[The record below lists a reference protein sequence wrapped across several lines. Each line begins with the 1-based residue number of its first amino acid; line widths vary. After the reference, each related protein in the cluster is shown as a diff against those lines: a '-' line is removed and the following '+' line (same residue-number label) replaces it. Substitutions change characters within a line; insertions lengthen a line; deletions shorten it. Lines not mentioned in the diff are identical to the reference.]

1 MANPRKAPRPGT
13 LKAPWIG
20 TGQIPGK
27 ARSKKSPPFRL
38 TYLPVNQRWVL
49 TWGEKIIPVSL
60 GDSGPEQ
67 RSFESKKEAIAVLKR
82 RGLKVSAA
90 GVVSSTK
97 RAG

>member
-1 MANPRKAPRPGT
+1 MANPRKATRPG
-13 LKAPWIG
+13 KGSI
-20 TGQIPGK
+20 
-27 ARSKKSPPFRL
+27 KKSPPFRL
-38 TYLPVNQRWVL
+38 TYLPVNQRWVM

-90 GVVSSTK
+90 GVVTTINPK
-97 RAG
+97 DLFIPKLTPGRAG

>member
-1 MANPRKAPRPGT
+1 MANPRKATRPG
-13 LKAPWIG
+13 KGSI
-20 TGQIPGK
+20 
-27 ARSKKSPPFRL
+27 KKSPPFRL

-67 RSFESKKEAIAVLKR
+67 RSFESKKEAVAVLKR

-97 RAG
+97 VSPLFERAHIKRT

>member
-1 MANPRKAPRPGT
+1 MANPRKAPRPG
-13 LKAPWIG
+13 KGSI
-20 TGQIPGK
+20 
-27 ARSKKSPPFRL
+27 KKSPPFRL

-49 TWGEKIIPVSL
+49 TWGEKMIPVSL

-90 GVVSSTK
+90 GVVTK
-97 RAG
+97 IYPKDLFIPKLTPGRAG